1 MHTSAFCAKKLPFRE
16 QWARDF
22 ANSGAVVMYD
32 ALPQQ
37 TIADWRAL
45 SLELVIRFGIDI
57 ERRSADHL
65 LTYRVVTGEVLR
77 QHAPQ
82 ILAFYSAPE
91 TADWV
96 RQITGAESIVTSA
109 RERSAININC
119 LERPGERYR
128 WHFDAIPYTLL
139 LYLTD
144 HSAEDGG
151 ALEFWRCPPAR
162 VDDAEGSPA
171 REPHPLEV
179 GREKISITPRA
190 GMMVLMDGTRC
201 YHSVAP
207 VLRPISR
214 LSIPMVF
221 PVSREHERPEGLD
234 DYLYQPALAQS

>member
-1 MHTSAFCAKKLPFRE
+1 MNARTTTAVQLPYRPE
-16 QWARDF
+16 WAREF
-22 ANSGAVVMYD
+22 AKSHAAVIYD
-32 ALPQQ
+32 ALPPQVV
-37 TIADWRAL
+37 AEWRAI
-45 SLELVIRFGIDI
+45 SSDLVTCFGIDI
-57 ERRSADHL
+57 ERRSAHHL
-65 LTYRVVTGEVLR
+65 LTYRVVTGDVLR
-77 QHAPQ
+77 RHAPE
-82 ILAFYSAPE
+82 IFAFYSAPE

-96 RQITGAESIVTSA
+96 RQITGAPSIVTSA

-144 HSAEDGG
+144 HAAEDGG
-151 ALEFWRCPPAR
+151 ALELCACPPAR
-162 VDDAEGSPA
+162 ADHADRSPA
-171 REPHPLEV
+171 REPDPLEV
-179 GREKISITPRA
+179 EREKISITPRA

-221 PVSREHERPEGLD
+221 PVSREHERPDGLD
-234 DYLYQPALAQS
+234 DYLYQPGLAQS